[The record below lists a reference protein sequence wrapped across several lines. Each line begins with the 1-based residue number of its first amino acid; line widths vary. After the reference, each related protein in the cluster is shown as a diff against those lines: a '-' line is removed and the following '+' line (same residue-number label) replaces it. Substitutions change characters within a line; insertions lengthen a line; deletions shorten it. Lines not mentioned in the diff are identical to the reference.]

1 VTSDESAPPAPSYG
15 RAGRNLSAATGVAIA
30 LAVIVLGAL
39 LVEKVVFVALAAVA
53 ISIAVWELSAALAG
67 RDIRIPLIPVQIGGV
82 ALLIAAYLAGGE
94 AMTVAF
100 LLTVLVIFS
109 WRLADTR
116 PGYLPDVTAGVFAML
131 YAPLLAGFALLML
144 RPDDGP
150 WRVLTLLVVV
160 VACDTGG
167 YIFGVLWGRH
177 PMAPTV
183 SPKKSWEGFVGSGIF
198 GVCFAVLSVTVLLGG
213 QWVHGVLVGIA
224 VLTSA
229 TLGDLGESLI
239 KRDLGIKDMGRLLPG
254 HGGILDRL
262 DSILPSA
269 PVVWLVL
276 NLVPTA

>member
-30 LAVIVLGAL
+30 LGIVVLGAL
-39 LVEKVVFVALAAVA
+39 LVEKVAFVALAAVA
-53 ISIAVWELSAALAG
+53 ISIAVWELSTALAG
-67 RDIRIPLIPVQIGGV
+67 REIRIPLIPVQIGGT
-82 ALLIAAYLAGGE
+82 ALLIAAYLAGGD

-100 LLTVLVIFS
+100 LLTVLVVFS
-109 WRLADTR
+109 WRLADAR
-116 PGYLPDVTAGVFAML
+116 PGYLSDVTAGVFAML
-131 YAPLLAGFALLML
+131 YAPFLAGFALLML

-183 SPKKSWEGFVGSGIF
+183 SPKKSWEGFVGSLIF

-213 QWVHGVLVGIA
+213 QWAHGVLLGIA
-224 VLTSA
+224 VLASA

>member
-1 VTSDESAPPAPSYG
+1 MTSDESAPPAPSYG

-30 LAVIVLGAL
+30 LGIVVLGAL
-39 LVEKVVFVALAAVA
+39 LVEKVAFVALAAVA
-53 ISIAVWELSAALAG
+53 ISIAVWELSTALAG
-67 RDIRIPLIPVQIGGV
+67 REIRIPLIPVQIGGT
-82 ALLIAAYLAGGE
+82 ALLIAAYLAGGD

-100 LLTVLVIFS
+100 LLTVLVVFS
-109 WRLADTR
+109 WRLADAR
-116 PGYLPDVTAGVFAML
+116 PGYLSDVTAGVFAML
-131 YAPLLAGFALLML
+131 YAPFLAGFALLML

-183 SPKKSWEGFVGSGIF
+183 SPKKSWEGFVGSLIF

-213 QWVHGVLVGIA
+213 QWAHGVLLGIA
-224 VLTSA
+224 VLASA

>member
-30 LAVIVLGAL
+30 LGLIVLGAL

-67 RDIRIPLIPVQIGGV
+67 RDIRIPLIPAQIGGV

-109 WRLADTR
+109 WRLADAR
-116 PGYLPDVTAGVFAML
+116 PGYLPDVTAGVFATL

-198 GVCFAVLSVTVLLGG
+198 GVCFAVLCVTVLLGG

>member
-1 VTSDESAPPAPSYG
+1 
-15 RAGRNLSAATGVAIA
+15 VAIA
-30 LAVIVLGAL
+30 LGIVVLGAL
-39 LVEKVVFVALAAVA
+39 LVEKVAFVALAAVA
-53 ISIAVWELSAALAG
+53 ISIAVWELSTALAG
-67 RDIRIPLIPVQIGGV
+67 REIRIPLIPVQIGGT
-82 ALLIAAYLAGGE
+82 ALLIAAYLAGGD

-100 LLTVLVIFS
+100 LLTVLVVFS
-109 WRLADTR
+109 WRLADAR
-116 PGYLPDVTAGVFAML
+116 PGYLSDVTAGVFAML
-131 YAPLLAGFALLML
+131 YAPFLAGFALLML

-177 PMAPTV
+177 AMAPTV
-183 SPKKSWEGFVGSGIF
+183 SPKKSWEGFVGSLIF

-213 QWVHGVLVGIA
+213 QWAHGVLLGIA
-224 VLTSA
+224 VLASA

>member
-30 LAVIVLGAL
+30 LGLIVLGAL

-109 WRLADTR
+109 WRLADAR
-116 PGYLPDVTAGVFAML
+116 PGYLPDVTAGVFATL

-198 GVCFAVLSVTVLLGG
+198 GVCFAVLCVTVLLGG

>member
-30 LAVIVLGAL
+30 LGIVVLGAL
-39 LVEKVVFVALAAVA
+39 LVEKVAFVALAAVA
-53 ISIAVWELSAALAG
+53 ISIAVWELSTALAG
-67 RDIRIPLIPVQIGGV
+67 REIRIPLIPVQIGGT
-82 ALLIAAYLAGGE
+82 ALLIAAYLAGGD

-100 LLTVLVIFS
+100 LLTVLVVFS
-109 WRLADTR
+109 WRLADAR
-116 PGYLPDVTAGVFAML
+116 PGYLSDVTAGVFAML
-131 YAPLLAGFALLML
+131 YAPFLAGFALLML

-177 PMAPTV
+177 AMAPTV
-183 SPKKSWEGFVGSGIF
+183 SPKKSWEGFVGSLIF

-213 QWVHGVLVGIA
+213 QWAYGVLLGIA
-224 VLTSA
+224 VLASA

>member
-30 LAVIVLGAL
+30 LGIVVLGAL
-39 LVEKVVFVALAAVA
+39 LVEKVAFVALAAVA
-53 ISIAVWELSAALAG
+53 ISIAVWELSTALAG
-67 RDIRIPLIPVQIGGV
+67 REIRIPLIPVQIGGT
-82 ALLIAAYLAGGE
+82 ALLIAAYLAGGD

-100 LLTVLVIFS
+100 LLTVLVVFS
-109 WRLADTR
+109 WRLADAR
-116 PGYLPDVTAGVFAML
+116 PGYLSDVTAGVFAML
-131 YAPLLAGFALLML
+131 YAPFLAGFALLML

-177 PMAPTV
+177 AMAPTV
-183 SPKKSWEGFVGSGIF
+183 SPKKSWEGFVGSLIF

-213 QWVHGVLVGIA
+213 QWAHGVLLGIA
-224 VLTSA
+224 VLASA

>member
-30 LAVIVLGAL
+30 LGIVVLGAL
-39 LVEKVVFVALAAVA
+39 LVEKVAFVALAAVA
-53 ISIAVWELSAALAG
+53 ISIAVWELSTALAG
-67 RDIRIPLIPVQIGGV
+67 REIRIPLIPVQIGGT
-82 ALLIAAYLAGGE
+82 ALLIAAYLAGGD

-100 LLTVLVIFS
+100 LLTVLVVFS
-109 WRLADTR
+109 WRLADAR
-116 PGYLPDVTAGVFAML
+116 PGYLSDVTAGIFAML
-131 YAPLLAGFALLML
+131 YAPFLAGFALLML

-183 SPKKSWEGFVGSGIF
+183 SPKKSWEGFVGSLIF

-213 QWVHGVLVGIA
+213 QLAHGVLLGIA
-224 VLTSA
+224 VLASA

>member
-1 VTSDESAPPAPSYG
+1 MTSDESAPPAPSYG

>member
-213 QWVHGVLVGIA
+213 QWVHGVLVGVA